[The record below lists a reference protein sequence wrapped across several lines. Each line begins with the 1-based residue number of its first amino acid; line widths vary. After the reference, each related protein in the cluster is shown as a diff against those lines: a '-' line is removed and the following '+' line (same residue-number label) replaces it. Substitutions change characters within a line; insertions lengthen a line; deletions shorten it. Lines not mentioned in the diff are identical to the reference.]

1 MRLLVGLALVL
12 GVLSAPPAIAA
23 DTVVYETPGC
33 AGAPTWSIRYHL
45 YWSSITGKTLDPSQ
59 RQQALDSA
67 EDFADLV
74 GELGQCAVR
83 VRVEVVDEAAA
94 YSDAARTL
102 TPGYDADFY
111 RYPREG
117 DEGYSGLTQ
126 GRMAT
131 FPVPSG
137 SHWEPN
143 GLLLLHEW
151 LHMVVNFYIPPNGW
165 PHEDVHGACH
175 RPDYQAMRPGWSC
188 MILPEW
194 FGDLMTGKVME
205 DGIAKGLPT
214 DQWAYQGTPEHPR
227 HLDPELSVSVDSQN
241 VSVSTDYTG
250 DARLMFSHA
259 GSAVSEAQLPVVS
272 GVESRRRLDTTRLG
286 RWTVCASTPEVEA
299 FRAATD
305 CSDYLVYPRIHPLVK
320 IRKGARQAV

>member
-151 LHMVVNFYIPPNGW
+151 LHMVVNFYIAPKGW
-165 PHEDVHGACH
+165 THEDVHGACH
-175 RPDYQAMRPGWSC
+175 RPD
-188 MILPEW
+188 
-194 FGDLMTGKVME
+194 
-205 DGIAKGLPT
+205 
-214 DQWAYQGTPEHPR
+214 
-227 HLDPELSVSVDSQN
+227 
-241 VSVSTDYTG
+241 
-250 DARLMFSHA
+250 
-259 GSAVSEAQLPVVS
+259 
-272 GVESRRRLDTTRLG
+272 
-286 RWTVCASTPEVEA
+286 
-299 FRAATD
+299 
-305 CSDYLVYPRIHPLVK
+305 
-320 IRKGARQAV
+320 